1 MPAIEQVD
9 AEKLLT
15 DWLFALV
22 SGTEVPGVSGW
33 SVGTTIKPGTT
44 PANAIRVRLVGGVE
58 EQRVAD
64 RPRLDVRLWSD
75 GSYTT
80 EGAVKR
86 NARAL
91 MARIRRDF
99 AFKNHPDR
107 VAPHLRQ
114 HAMVRM
120 QVANMLIDDAR
131 RAAQR
136 GGRT

>member
-99 AFKNHPDR
+99 RATVVLDPIALPDPADSTKTHVMFTVELLTR
-107 VAPHLRQ
+107 GV
-114 HAMVRM
+114 
-120 QVANMLIDDAR
+120 QV
-131 RAAQR
+131 
-136 GGRT
+136 

>member
-1 MPAIEQVD
+1 MPAVEQVD

-15 DWLFALV
+15 DWLFTLV
-22 SGTEVPGVSGW
+22 SGTDVPGVSGW

-44 PANAIRVRLVGGVE
+44 PANAIRVRVVGGVE

-64 RPRLDVRLWSD
+64 RPRVDVRLWGD
-75 GSYTT
+75 GSYMT

-99 AFKNHPDR
+99 RATVFLDPIALPDPADTTKTHVMFTVELLTR
-107 VAPHLRQ
+107 GT
-114 HAMVRM
+114 
-120 QVANMLIDDAR
+120 QV
-131 RAAQR
+131 
-136 GGRT
+136 

>member
-44 PANAIRVRLVGGVE
+44 PTNAIRVRVIGGVE

-64 RPRLDVRLWSD
+64 RPRLDVRLWGD

-86 NARAL
+86 NARAV

-99 AFKNHPDR
+99 RATVVLDPIALPDPADATKTHVMFTVELLTR
-107 VAPHLRQ
+107 GV
-114 HAMVRM
+114 
-120 QVANMLIDDAR
+120 QV
-131 RAAQR
+131 
-136 GGRT
+136 

>member
-1 MPAIEQVD
+1 MPAIEQAD
-9 AEKLLT
+9 AELLLT

-22 SGTEVPGVSGW
+22 NGTEVPGLSGW

-44 PANAIRVRLVGGVE
+44 PANAIRVRTVGGVE

-64 RPRLDVRLWSD
+64 RPRLDVRLWGD
-75 GSYTT
+75 GSYLT

-99 AFKNHPDR
+99 RATVVLDPIALPDPADTTKTH
-107 VAPHLRQ
+107 VMFTVEL
-114 HAMVRM
+114 
-120 QVANMLIDDAR
+120 LT
-131 RAAQR
+131 R
-136 GGRT
+136 GTQI